1 MIKILYQIKIIIK
14 RIEEKIKKIEVIVMW
29 IKIILM
35 ELDLI
40 IRFLVMAI
48 ILMNLYKMGDLVNII
63 FNKIFF
69 YDIKLIK
76 KD

>member
-1 MIKILYQIKIIIK
+1 
-14 RIEEKIKKIEVIVMW
+14 
-29 IKIILM
+29 M

-40 IRFLVMAI
+40 IIFLVMAI

-76 KD
+76 KKNNFFFN